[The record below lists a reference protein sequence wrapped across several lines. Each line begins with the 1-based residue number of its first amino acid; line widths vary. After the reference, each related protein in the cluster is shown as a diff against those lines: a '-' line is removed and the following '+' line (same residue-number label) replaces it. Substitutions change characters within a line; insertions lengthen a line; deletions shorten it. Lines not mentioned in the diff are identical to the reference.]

1 MALAAPR
8 ICCLDLDTFFVSVE
22 RLLDPSLQGK
32 PVIVGGFD
40 PERAKR
46 DKRALRGVVTAAS
59 YEVRAHGVRSGM
71 SLTQAQELAPH
82 AIYLPTRHDVYTPYA
97 KQVRELAANYTPL
110 TQVASIDE
118 MFLDF
123 SGCERLYHKPC
134 DDTADATIERVVRQ
148 LTDEIQSRIG
158 LPASAGIATSRSVAK
173 VACGLAKP
181 RGVLLVPSGAERA
194 LLAPLPV
201 RKFPGI
207 GPVAER
213 KLNALGLMTL
223 GEVADADAVLL
234 RRVFGS
240 STRAIQRGLRGMGH
254 HELGRE
260 RPAFQEYDTFGLTL
274 GSISHEHTFFEDGRD
289 AARVEGLLCSLCER
303 VCWRARGRGVKART
317 VTLKLRYTD
326 FQTISRS
333 RTIRPTASEFE
344 VFPVLRQLLQRAR
357 TRPLPLR
364 LLGVA
369 LSNLG
374 RHDEQLEL
382 FDQLTPVHQAVDEVR
397 DDHGFDALRVAL
409 SKAKSRKAR
418 ARDSRGPRRP

>member
-40 PERAKR
+40 PSRASKR
-46 DKRALRGVVTAAS
+46 PLRGVVTAAS

-71 SLTQAQELAPH
+71 SLSEAQKLAPD

-97 KQVRELAANYTPL
+97 KQVRELAERYTPL

-134 DDTADATIERVVRQ
+134 DRDFDATIERVVRQ
-148 LTDEIQSRIG
+148 LTDEIQASLG
-158 LPASAGIATSRSVAK
+158 LPSSAGIATSRSVAK

-181 RGVLLVPSGAERA
+181 RGVLLVPAGAERE

-223 GEVADADAVLL
+223 GAVADADATLL

-240 STRAIQRGLRGMGH
+240 STRAIQRGLHGMGH

-274 GSISHEHTFFEDGRD
+274 GSISHEHTFLEDVGD
-289 AARVEGLLCSLCER
+289 PARVEGLLCSLCER

-317 VTLKLRYTD
+317 VTLKLRFTD
-326 FQTISRS
+326 FHTISRS
-333 RTIRPTASEFE
+333 RTIRPSASEFE

-357 TRPLPLR
+357 VRPLPIR

-382 FDQLTPVHQAVDEVR
+382 FDQLGPVHQAVDEVR
-397 DDHGFDALRVAL
+397 EDHGFDALRVAL
-409 SKAKSRKAR
+409 SKARR
-418 ARDSRGPRRP
+418 ARRR